1 MFCIS
6 VRFTCHLSLPVLF
19 CVSLASC
26 ASCLVL
32 LPLSRHV
39 LLVSALFPPVAF
51 SPHHVYILF
60 LSSLGLCCVRHRAVC
75 VSPCVS
81 PVSDR
86 WLNCSWYMLQYVTF
100 YVFTNKDAFE
110 FYVLLSGSSSG
121 YHTAGLDSFC
131 KMLHTQLSPEDEG
144 NNNKWENRFR

>member
-6 VRFTCHLSLPVLF
+6 VRFTCYLLLPVLF

-26 ASCLVL
+26 ASYLVL

-51 SPHHVYILF
+51 SPIMCIYCFCLPLAFVVFVIEW
-60 LSSLGLCCVRHRAVC
+60 C
-75 VSPCVS
+75 VSLLS

-131 KMLHTQLSPEDEG
+131 KTLHTQLSPEDEG
-144 NNNKWENRFR
+144 NNNNWENRFR